1 MTRRVSTVQEI
12 DAVTEQFQRLPD
24 RPDGRFVRPRLDD
37 IAKEKAKQRLRTA
50 AWRNANDRRGRP
62 TGEQIG
68 KALLMA
74 VCTSQDFKHLL
85 DADLSIVGIAV
96 EDMVERGFSRGEIHD
111 VMRRIRHRQVDS
123 ADRVWEAAESTDRI
137 EPTPPELVEQA

>member
-1 MTRRVSTVQEI
+1 MTRRLSTVQEI
-12 DAVTEQFQRLPD
+12 DAVTEQLQRLPD

-37 IAKEKAKQRLRTA
+37 IAREKAKQRLRTA

-62 TGEQIG
+62 TSEQIG

-74 VCTSQDFKHLL
+74 VCTSQDFKRLL

-96 EDMVERGFSRGEIHD
+96 EDMVERGFSRGEIHA
-111 VMRRIRHRQVDS
+111 VMHRIRHRQVDS
-123 ADRVWEAAESTDRI
+123 ADRMQEVAESTDRI
-137 EPTPPELVEQA
+137 EATPTQLVEQA